1 MHELGDLVT
10 GKVSGRSAPSDITLF
25 KSLGIA
31 LEDIA
36 FADLIHRR
44 AVEQGVGKPFAM

>member
-1 MHELGDLVT
+1 VR
-10 GKVSGRSAPSDITLF
+10 GRSAPSEITLF

-36 FADLIHRR
+36 FAELIHRR
-44 AVEQGVGKPFAM
+44 AIAAGAGKPFAS